1 MQNQD
6 LLEQELTRE
15 ERQKLANN
23 RTGMAIF
30 QISWILAFVCL
41 VIVNWQLRF
50 GYTEWPPPGV
60 EPMGKLVP
68 SFATAAL
75 LVSVWLSRRG
85 LTAMRE
91 GNRHAFLTQWGAA
104 IGLGALFVGVMVYE
118 WLIVPMGTQYGA
130 IFRLMTAFHAV
141 HALAIGLYMANVYF
155 KARNGHYGSGG
166 YDIWWI
172 EAGVKLW
179 AFVAVAWLLF
189 FAVLYWI

>member
-6 LLEQELTRE
+6 LLEQELSRE

-50 GYTEWPPPGV
+50 SYTEWPPPGV
-60 EPMGKLVP
+60 EPMGKFAP
-68 SFATAAL
+68 SFATVAL
-75 LVSVWLSRRG
+75 LISVWLSRRG
-85 LTAMRE
+85 LFAMRE
-91 GNRHAFLTQWGAA
+91 GDRHAFLTQWGAA
-104 IGLGALFVGVMVYE
+104 IALGALFVAVMAYE

-130 IFRLMTAFHAV
+130 IFRLMTAFHAF
-141 HALAIGLYMANVYF
+141 HALAIGVYMANIYL
-155 KARNGHYGSGG
+155 KAREGHYGNGG

-179 AFVAVAWLLF
+179 AFVAVAWMLF